1 MTKIISG
8 KDLASKV
15 KSDVKKEI
23 EQLQLEGFRQPKL
36 SVILVGEDP
45 ASQSYVKGK
54 SKACGEVGIIN
65 DTIVLP
71 TNTTEEE
78 VLKKVDEL
86 NNDSSVDGIL
96 VQLPL
101 PSHINETNVIER
113 VDVLKDVDGF
123 NSLNVAYLYQKKDCI
138 YPCTPKGIIK
148 LIESAGIEIS
158 GKNVCVIGRSQI
170 VGLPSAKLLL
180 DKNAT
185 VTICHSKTRNLK
197 NITKKADILVVALGK
212 AKFITK
218 EYVRHSACVIDVGV
232 NRDPITNKLCGDCDF
247 DSLNGYVKY
256 LTKVPGG
263 VGPMTIS
270 CLMENTL
277 ELYKKHINK

>member
-8 KDLASKV
+8 KDLASRV
-15 KSDVKKEI
+15 KSNVKEEI
-23 EQLQLEGFRQPKL
+23 EEYIKNGYRAPKL

-54 SKACGEVGIIN
+54 SKACAEVGIVN
-65 DTIVLP
+65 ETIVLP
-71 TNTTEEE
+71 ASTTEEE

-101 PSHINETNVIER
+101 PSHINETQVIER

-218 EYVRHSACVIDVGV
+218 EYVKHSACVIDVGV

-277 ELYKKHINK
+277 ELYKKHIK

>member
-8 KDLASKV
+8 KDLAIKV
-15 KSDVKKEI
+15 KSSVKQEI
-23 EQLQLEGFRQPKL
+23 EELIKQGYRAPKL

-54 SKACGEVGIIN
+54 SKACQEVGIIN
-65 DTIVLP
+65 ETIVLP
-71 TNTTEEE
+71 ASISEEE
-78 VLKKVDEL
+78 VLHKIDEL
-86 NNDSSVDGIL
+86 NKNSTVDGIL

-101 PSHINETNVIER
+101 PSHINETTVIER
-113 VDVLKDVDGF
+113 VDVNKDVDGF

-138 YPCTPKGIIK
+138 YPCTPKGIVK
-148 LIESAGIEIS
+148 LIESANVEIS

-212 AKFITK
+212 PKFITK
-218 EYVRHSACVIDVGV
+218 EYVKHSACVIDVGV
-232 NRDPITNKLCGDCDF
+232 NRDPSTNKLCGDCDF

-277 ELYKKHINK
+277 ELYKKHIK

>member
-8 KDLASKV
+8 KDLALKV
-15 KSDVKKEI
+15 KSSVKQEI
-23 EQLQLEGFRQPKL
+23 EELIKQGYRAPKL

-54 SKACGEVGIIN
+54 SKACQEVGIIN
-65 DTIVLP
+65 ETIVLP
-71 TNTTEEE
+71 TNVSEEE
-78 VLKKVDEL
+78 VLSKIDEL
-86 NNDSSVDGIL
+86 NNDPEVDGIL

-101 PSHINETNVIER
+101 PSHINETTVIER
-113 VDVLKDVDGF
+113 VDVNKDVDGF

-138 YPCTPKGIIK
+138 YPCTPKGIVK
-148 LIESAGIEIS
+148 LIESANIEIS

-218 EYVRHSACVIDVGV
+218 EYVKHSACVIDVGV

-277 ELYKKHINK
+277 ELYKKHIR

>member
-15 KSDVKKEI
+15 KSNVKEEVENYIKD
-23 EQLQLEGFRQPKL
+23 GYRAPKL

-54 SKACGEVGIIN
+54 SKACAEVGIVN
-65 DTIVLP
+65 ETIVLP
-71 TNTTEEE
+71 ATTTEEE

-86 NNDSSVDGIL
+86 NNDLSVDGIL

-101 PSHINETNVIER
+101 PSHINETQVIER

-218 EYVRHSACVIDVGV
+218 EYVKHSACVIDVGV
-232 NRDPITNKLCGDCDF
+232 NRDPETHKLCGDCDF

-277 ELYKKHINK
+277 ELYKKHIK

>member
-8 KDLASKV
+8 KDLAKEV
-15 KSDVKKEI
+15 KLNIKKEI
-23 EQLQLEGFRQPKL
+23 EEFESNNYRKPKL

-54 SKACGEVGIIN
+54 SKACTEVGIIN
-65 DTIVLP
+65 DTILFAKEVS
-71 TNTTEEE
+71 EEE
-78 VLKKVDEL
+78 VIAKVKEL
-86 NNDSSVDGIL
+86 NNDDTVDGIL

-101 PSHINETNVIER
+101 PSHINETNVIEAI
-113 VDVLKDVDGF
+113 DVSKDVDGF

-148 LIESAGIEIS
+148 LIEYAHIDIA

-197 NITKKADILVVALGK
+197 NITKRADILVVALGK
-212 AKFITK
+212 PKFITK
-218 EYVRHSACVIDVGV
+218 EYVKHSACVIDVGV
-232 NRDPITNKLCGDCDF
+232 NRDPQTGKLCGDCDF
-247 DSLNGYVKY
+247 DSLNGYVSY

-263 VGPMTIS
+263 VGPMTIA

-277 ELYKKHINK
+277 ELYKKHNK